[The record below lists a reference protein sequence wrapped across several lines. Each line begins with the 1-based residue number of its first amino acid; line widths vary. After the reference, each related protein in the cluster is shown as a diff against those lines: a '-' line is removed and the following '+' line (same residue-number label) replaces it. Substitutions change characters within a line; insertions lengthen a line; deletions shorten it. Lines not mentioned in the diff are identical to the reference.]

1 MGMLHEFSF
10 RSMFGRD
17 ISEGD
22 VRRMCKGMTCCLSGK
37 QIKHDTWLAI
47 VRHRGKMGIC
57 LPEYV
62 NGHETC
68 VPTRETV
75 EQLIPGLSSMKFKVL
90 DRYAI
95 GARKR
100 KRTEASAAGV

>member
-1 MGMLHEFSF
+1 MGKLHEFSF

-17 ISEGD
+17 ISDGD

-47 VRHRGKMGIC
+47 VRKRGKLCVC
-57 LPEYV
+57 LPEHV

-68 VPTRETV
+68 VPTREMV
-75 EQLIPGLSSMKFKVL
+75 EKLVPGLSSMNLTVL
-90 DRYAI
+90 DRYST
-95 GARKR
+95 GTRKR
-100 KRTEASAAGV
+100 KRAKAVAGV